1 MKRLLIIASILIL
14 LGIGA
19 WFFLARDNSNSI
31 GQTLT
36 NILPFGSGEGTVPS
50 TTGTSTEPGA
60 TNPVTGTRSH
70 LFKVS
75 DVPIAGAVSLIKSGN
90 LVVRYVE
97 RATGH
102 IVDVDPVSLVKT
114 KIVNT
119 TVPKVYEAI
128 FRPSGTAV
136 IFRTLRIDNETIDSN
151 SITLIPPAGTSTSD
165 LYTTKSFGLPANIAS
180 LSTGSTTIF
189 YALKNLPQVYSAL
202 FDGTKP
208 SAIFSSSFN
217 QWKIDAAGDSKM
229 VLTAAASSETDGYSY
244 SLDARTS
251 AFSKLLGPLTALI
264 VTPNANLTRIAY
276 SFNTGDRTVLASTNL
291 TTGTIY
297 NIRPVTLA
305 EKCIWSIQKRS
316 TLYCAAPAE
325 GIGNGEPDLWYKG
338 MTHFTDRIW
347 RFDTDTDFSDVL
359 SDPKKDFNIS
369 IDAENLFLSPKEEYL
384 FFQNKNDLTLWA
396 LKLN

>member
-1 MKRLLIIASILIL
+1 
-14 LGIGA
+14 
-19 WFFLARDNSNSI
+19 
-31 GQTLT
+31 
-36 NILPFGSGEGTVPS
+36 
-50 TTGTSTEPGA
+50 
-60 TNPVTGTRSH
+60 
-70 LFKVS
+70 
-75 DVPIAGAVSLIKSGN
+75 
-90 LVVRYVE
+90 
-97 RATGH
+97 
-102 IVDVDPVSLVKT
+102 
-114 KIVNT
+114 
-119 TVPKVYEAI
+119 
-128 FRPSGTAV
+128 
-136 IFRTLRIDNETIDSN
+136 
-151 SITLIPPAGTSTSD
+151 
-165 LYTTKSFGLPANIAS
+165 
-180 LSTGSTTIF
+180 
-189 YALKNLPQVYSAL
+189 
-202 FDGTKP
+202 
-208 SAIFSSSFN
+208 
-217 QWKIDAAGDSKM
+217 
-229 VLTAAASSETDGYSY
+229 
-244 SLDARTS
+244 
-251 AFSKLLGPLTALI
+251 LI